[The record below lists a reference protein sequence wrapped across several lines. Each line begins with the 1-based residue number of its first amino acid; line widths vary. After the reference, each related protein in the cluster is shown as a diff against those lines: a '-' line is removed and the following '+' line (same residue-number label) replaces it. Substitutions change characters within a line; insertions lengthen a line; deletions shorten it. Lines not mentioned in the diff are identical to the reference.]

1 MPENL
6 IISGHRIPSSTGETF
21 NVIEPATG
29 KVLAEVAK
37 AGPAD
42 VDAAMG
48 AAQRAFASRWASA
61 TPS

>member
-37 AGPAD
+37 GPPWSAEFD
-42 VDAAMG
+42 PCDIR
-48 AAQRAFASRWASA
+48 AQMMDGK
-61 TPS
+61 P